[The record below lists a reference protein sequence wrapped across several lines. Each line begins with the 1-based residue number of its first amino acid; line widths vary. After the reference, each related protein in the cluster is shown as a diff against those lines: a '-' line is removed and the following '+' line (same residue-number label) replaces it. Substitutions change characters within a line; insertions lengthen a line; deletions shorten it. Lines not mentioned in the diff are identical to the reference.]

1 MNGTPSTAQAL
12 AGSLDWTGRSGRVA
26 LLLSS
31 VALFSA
37 VLVSSRL
44 AAIVAFPLVGG
55 LLLVNLGQLR
65 RRVRDVGWR
74 GGWVW
79 ATQVPLLG
87 IIVQIVLLFRASAA
101 QVHSA
106 EPPVLRKLGFA
117 LAVGVALLF
126 VARGFLFAP
135 FWLPAGSMKPAL
147 MPGDVVF
154 AGPRFVVPMHGDVVV
169 FRHPV
174 NGTDFIKRVIALE
187 GDTVELRDGVV
198 ILNGAALSQEDAPDF
213 VEPNVRSWPSVSYPR
228 CANAPTALGADCIKS
243 TVMET
248 LPNGRSYPVLD
259 LGEMPTDNTGPFTV
273 PEGHMFVLGDNR
285 DNSVD
290 SRMAQTV
297 GGVGFVP
304 LDNLHGRVAWIAFS
318 LTGDM
323 SRLLK
328 TVP

>member
-1 MNGTPSTAQAL
+1 MSGTPSTAQAL
-12 AGSLDWTGRSGRVA
+12 VGSLDWTGRSGRAA

-31 VALFSA
+31 VALYGA
-37 VLVSSRL
+37 VLSAARL
-44 AAIVAFPLVGG
+44 PAEVVFPLVGA
-55 LLLVNLGQLR
+55 LLLINLGQLR

-87 IIVQIVLLFRASAA
+87 ILVQIVLLLRAGAA
-101 QVHSA
+101 QVRTA
-106 EPPVLRKLGFA
+106 EPPLLRRLGFA
-117 LAVGVALLF
+117 LAVGLALLF

-135 FWLPAGSMKPAL
+135 FWIPAGSMKPAL

-154 AGPRFVVPMHGDVVV
+154 TGPRHITPTRGDVVV

-187 GDTVELRDGVV
+187 GDTVDIRDGSV
-198 ILNGAALSQEDAPDF
+198 ILNGDALTQEAAPDF
-213 VEPNVRSWPSVSYPR
+213 VEPNLRSWPSVGYPR
-228 CANAPTALGADCIKS
+228 CANAPVPPGAACVKPAVI
-243 TVMET
+243 ET

-259 LGEMPTDNTGPFTV
+259 LGEMPADNSGPFTV

-285 DNSVD
+285 DNSLD

-297 GGVGFVP
+297 GGIGFVP
-304 LDNLHGRVAWIAFS
+304 LDNLHGRVTWVAFS

-323 SRLLK
+323 SRLMK
-328 TVP
+328 AVP